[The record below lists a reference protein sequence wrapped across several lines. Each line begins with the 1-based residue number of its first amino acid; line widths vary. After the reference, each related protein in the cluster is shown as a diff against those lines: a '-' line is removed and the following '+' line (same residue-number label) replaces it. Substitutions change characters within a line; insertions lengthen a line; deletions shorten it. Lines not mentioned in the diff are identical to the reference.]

1 MLKGKC
7 IIMPTG
13 EMEQSRCSCNSD
25 PAYQASLAHLLL
37 PFVILFF
44 WGYTFTGKEYKK
56 LLQKETGKVIKYWPS
71 GQGNELYNYRMLCG
85 KICTDRRCIKR
96 VTVHVISLDRSK
108 RKKKKNLTFSPPYF
122 SGYIWQLWIA
132 PWCSCLYFTPS
143 WSIFLPFL
151 PQLLSPQLKLTKK
164 KEEEEKE
171 SQDQGLGLAHNS
183 AWLRGVCFWHLCF
196 YPWKVGRITLVPA
209 MKQEPV
215 TPKQEDVCQS

>member
-7 IIMPTG
+7 IITPTG
-13 EMEQSRCSCNSD
+13 DMEQSRCSCNSD

-44 WGYTFTGKEYKK
+44 RGYTFTGKEYKK

-108 RKKKKNLTFSPPYF
+108 RKKKKKQPSLHFFSTLFFWIHLT
-122 SGYIWQLWIA
+122 A
-132 PWCSCLYFTPS
+132 PNCSVMLLSLFP
-143 WSIFLPFL
+143 IFLVH
-151 PQLLSPQLKLTKK
+151 LSSIPSTAFKPPTQTKK
-164 KEEEEKE
+164 KN
-171 SQDQGLGLAHNS
+171 GGGG
-183 AWLRGVCFWHLCF
+183 R
-196 YPWKVGRITLVPA
+196 RITGSGA
-209 MKQEPV
+209 GA
-215 TPKQEDVCQS
+215 CS

>member
-56 LLQKETGKVIKYWPS
+56 LLQRETGKVIKYWPS

-108 RKKKKNLTFSPPYF
+108 RKKKQNLTVSPPYF

-143 WSIFLPFL
+143 WFIFLPFL
-151 PQLLSPQLKLTKK
+151 PQLLSPQLKLKK
-164 KEEEEKE
+164 KRRRRRRKNHRIRGWGLLIIRHDSEE
-171 SQDQGLGLAHNS
+171 SVSGTCVS
-183 AWLRGVCFWHLCF
+183 
-196 YPWKVGRITLVPA
+196 
-209 MKQEPV
+209 
-215 TPKQEDVCQS
+215 TPGKWAE

>member
-7 IIMPTG
+7 IITPTG

-96 VTVHVISLDRSK
+96 VIVHVISLDRSK
-108 RKKKKNLTFSPPYF
+108 RKKKH
-122 SGYIWQLWIA
+122 I
-132 PWCSCLYFTPS
+132 PS
-143 WSIFLPFL
+143 LFLHLMFL
-151 PQLLSPQLKLTKK
+151 DTRDSSKLLCDALVFISHL
-164 KEEEEKE
+164 
-171 SQDQGLGLAHNS
+171 LGSSFFHS
-183 AWLRGVCFWHLCF
+183 FHSF
-196 YPWKVGRITLVPA
+196 
-209 MKQEPV
+209 
-215 TPKQEDVCQS
+215 

>member
-13 EMEQSRCSCNSD
+13 KTEQSRCSCNSD
-25 PAYQASLAHLLL
+25 PAYQASPAHLLL

-71 GQGNELYNYRMLCG
+71 GQGNELYNYRMQCG

-108 RKKKKNLTFSPPYF
+108 RKNKNTSLF
-122 SGYIWQLWIA
+122 LR
-132 PWCSCLYFTPS
+132 L
-143 WSIFLPFL
+143 IFLDTFDSSE
-151 PQLLSPQLKLTKK
+151 LLRDVLIFISHL
-164 KEEEEKE
+164 
-171 SQDQGLGLAHNS
+171 LGSSFFHS
-183 AWLRGVCFWHLCF
+183 FHSF
-196 YPWKVGRITLVPA
+196 
-209 MKQEPV
+209 
-215 TPKQEDVCQS
+215 

>member
-7 IIMPTG
+7 IITPTG

-44 WGYTFTGKEYKK
+44 RGYTFTGKEYKK

-108 RKKKKNLTFSPPYF
+108 RKKKKKAT
-122 SGYIWQLWIA
+122 I
-132 PWCSCLYFTPS
+132 PS
-143 WSIFLPFL
+143 LFLHLIFLDTFDSSK
-151 PQLLSPQLKLTKK
+151 LLRDALVFISHL
-164 KEEEEKE
+164 
-171 SQDQGLGLAHNS
+171 LGSSFFHS
-183 AWLRGVCFWHLCF
+183 FHSF
-196 YPWKVGRITLVPA
+196 
-209 MKQEPV
+209 
-215 TPKQEDVCQS
+215 

>member
-7 IIMPTG
+7 IITPTG

-44 WGYTFTGKEYKK
+44 RGYTFTGKEYKK

-108 RKKKKNLTFSPPYF
+108 RKKKKKSNHPFTFSPPYF
-122 SGYIWQLWIA
+122 SGYTWQLQIA
-132 PWCSCLYFTPS
+132 PWCSCLYFPS
-143 WSIFLPFL
+143 SWFIFLPFL
-151 PQLLSPQLKLTKK
+151 PQLLSPQLKLKK
-164 KEEEEKE
+164 KK
-171 SQDQGLGLAHNS
+171 GGGG
-183 AWLRGVCFWHLCF
+183 R
-196 YPWKVGRITLVPA
+196 RITGSGA
-209 MKQEPV
+209 GA
-215 TPKQEDVCQS
+215 CS

>member
-108 RKKKKNLTFSPPYF
+108 RKKKKKPHFFSTLFFWIHLTA
-122 SGYIWQLWIA
+122 LN
-132 PWCSCLYFTPS
+132 CSVM
-143 WSIFLPFL
+143 
-151 PQLLSPQLKLTKK
+151 LLSLFYTFLVHLSSIPSTAFKPPTQTNKK
-164 KEEEEKE
+164 K
-171 SQDQGLGLAHNS
+171 GG
-183 AWLRGVCFWHLCF
+183 GG
-196 YPWKVGRITLVPA
+196 GRITGSGA
-209 MKQEPV
+209 GA
-215 TPKQEDVCQS
+215 CS